1 MIANRLIAMVMGLV
15 FLVLG
20 IMGLFFVAKDVP
32 LLGFLPSNILLEL
45 GYTAT
50 GLALIYA
57 LFYPPILRRTALIT
71 GLTYTLLGL
80 LALFMPH
87 LELFDLLPIPGIN
100 TVFYLLTGV
109 AMFFVWRPFPA
120 KQLAPQTGG

>member
-1 MIANRLIAMVMGLV
+1 MTANRWMALFAGLV

-45 GYTAT
+45 GYATT
-50 GLALIYA
+50 GLVLIYA
-57 LFYPPILRRTALIT
+57 VFYPPLLRKTALVV
-71 GLTYTLLGL
+71 GLVFATLGL
-80 LALFMPH
+80 LALFVPH

-100 TVFYLLTGV
+100 IVFYLLVGL
-109 AMFFVWRPFPA
+109 AMYFVGRPFPV
-120 KQLAPQTGG
+120 KRLTPQAGR